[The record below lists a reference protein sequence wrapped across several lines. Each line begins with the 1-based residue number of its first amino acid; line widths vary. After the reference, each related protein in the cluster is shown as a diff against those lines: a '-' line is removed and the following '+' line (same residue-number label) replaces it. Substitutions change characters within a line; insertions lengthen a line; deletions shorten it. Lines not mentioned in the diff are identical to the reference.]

1 MYFLRVIIEES
12 KQNNGDRKM
21 KEGQKLTHLRN
32 CKKYYISRVLKNNRF
47 LIESNDDC
55 VILDKEGLKLNFK

>member
-1 MYFLRVIIEES
+1 M
-12 KQNNGDRKM
+12 KQ
-21 KEGQKLTHLRN
+21 GQKLTHLRN